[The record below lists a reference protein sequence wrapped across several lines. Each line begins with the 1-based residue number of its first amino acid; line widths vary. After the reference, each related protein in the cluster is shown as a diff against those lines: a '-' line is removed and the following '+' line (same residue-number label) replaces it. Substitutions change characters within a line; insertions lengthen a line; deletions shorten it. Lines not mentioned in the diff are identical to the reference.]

1 MKAITCPACREN
13 TVSTSIEKDD
23 FVFRSG
29 GVDYPVSAEIPVHVC
44 SSCGE
49 SFISEIGETARHAAI
64 CRAMQR
70 LTPQEIYELRHER
83 LALSRKSFAAL
94 SGIGEASLA
103 RWESGEL
110 IQSESNDNLL
120 RLLMS
125 DNNVQVLRE
134 LRRTG
139 NDELVPAFHPS
150 PINRGP
156 IVVTSQS
163 RTLDFTRYSAIK
175 ETDHDRVIT
184 ARGHFRL
191 RLAS

>member
-29 GVDYPVSAEIPVHVC
+29 GVDYPVSAEIPVHDC
-44 SSCGE
+44 KACGE

-64 CRAMQR
+64 CHAMRR
-70 LTPQEIYELRHER
+70 LTPQEIYALRHER
-83 LALSRKSFAAL
+83 LALSRKNFAAL

-120 RLLMS
+120 RLLAS
-125 DNNVQVLRE
+125 DDNVQALRE
-134 LRRTG
+134 LRRA
-139 NDELVPAFHPS
+139 DSVELAPARP
-150 PINRGP
+150 RL

-163 RTLDFTRYSAIK
+163 RTLDITRYSAIN
-175 ETDHDRVIT
+175 ETDQERVLNG
-184 ARGHFRL
+184 RDHFRL
-191 RLAS
+191 KLAS